1 MTRPT
6 DHSPR
11 KQPTQER
18 SRRMRSRILEA
29 SLRVLQQQGA
39 LGFTTTRVA
48 DEAGISV
55 GSLYQYFPNKHALVF
70 ALHDD
75 DIEQGWEHIRAVLDR
90 TELSP
95 RQKLGEVTRWFFA
108 TEAEEVAQLGAAT
121 GDIELF
127 LRDRDATRDILP
139 SAIARFVEFI
149 NESSTTQRTR
159 SDARFDA
166 HFAMT
171 TIESVGKTVAS
182 LQLTTRENQR
192 WADATAAMVSD
203 YLDLHRP

>member
-1 MTRPT
+1 MTRPI

-29 SLRVLQQQGA
+29 SLRVLQQEGA

-75 DIEQGWEHIRAVLDR
+75 DIERGWEHIRAVLDR

-95 RQKLGEVTRWFFA
+95 RQKLSEVTRWFFA
-108 TEAEEVAQLGAAT
+108 TEAEEVAQLGAAI

-127 LRDRDATRDILP
+127 LRDRAATRDILP
-139 SAIARFVEFI
+139 RAIARFVAFI
-149 NESSTTQRTR
+149 NESSATQRTR
-159 SDARFDA
+159 SEARFDA
-166 HFAMT
+166 HLAMT

-182 LQLTTRENQR
+182 FRLTTRENQR

-203 YLDLHRP
+203 YLDLHQL

>member
-1 MTRPT
+1 MPRPA
-6 DHSPR
+6 DHLPR
-11 KQPTQER
+11 KEPTQER
-18 SRRMRSRILEA
+18 SRRMRNRILEA
-29 SLRVLQQQGA
+29 SLRVLQQEGA

-75 DIEQGWEHIRAVLDR
+75 DIERGWEHIQAVLDR
-90 TELSP
+90 TGVSP
-95 RQKLGEVTRWFFA
+95 RQKLAEVTRWFFA
-108 TEAEEVAQLGAAT
+108 TETEEVAQFGAAI

-127 LRDRDATRDILP
+127 LRDRAATRDILP
-139 SAIARFVEFI
+139 HAIARFAAFI
-149 NESSTTQRTR
+149 NESSAKRRTR

-182 LQLTTRENQR
+182 LQLKTRDNQR

-203 YLDLHRP
+203 YLDLQQP

>member
-1 MTRPT
+1 
-6 DHSPR
+6 
-11 KQPTQER
+11 
-18 SRRMRSRILEA
+18 MRNRILEA
-29 SLRVLQQQGA
+29 SLRVLQQEGA

-75 DIEQGWEHIRAVLDR
+75 DIERGWEHIQAVLDR
-90 TELSP
+90 TGVSP
-95 RQKLGEVTRWFFA
+95 RQKLAEVTRWFFA
-108 TEAEEVAQLGAAT
+108 TETEEVAQFGAAI

-127 LRDRDATRDILP
+127 LRDRAATRDILP
-139 SAIARFVEFI
+139 HAIARFAAFI
-149 NESSTTQRTR
+149 NESSAKRRTR

-182 LQLTTRENQR
+182 LQLKTRDNQR

-203 YLDLHRP
+203 YLDLQQP